1 MTILLALEFMRPER
15 LWALGLIPL
24 IGLAYVLA
32 AGYTSKRSRRQS
44 NRLRAVMPKDAA
56 WKRHGAVLLALLS
69 LASLVVAWATPKAYV
84 LEPRDRA
91 TIVVAMDVSW
101 SMEADDVRPTRIAA
115 AQDSAKG
122 FLESLPP
129 RFNVALVS
137 FAGTPAIVVPPT
149 VDRGA
154 VARAID
160 ALELAPSTAVGEG
173 IYSSLDSLVLVP
185 PDPDN
190 PDAVAPA
197 AVVLLSDGAT
207 NMGRSSTGAAEV
219 AGEMGVPV
227 YTIAY
232 GTQDGYV
239 EQDGMFQRV
248 PVDHYEMTEVAKAS
262 GGKKFS
268 AETSSE
274 LNEVYDAIRQSVGY
288 EAVPAEITDRY
299 AGLALGFAAL
309 AAIGVISL
317 AARWP

>member
-1 MTILLALEFMRPER
+1 MTTLLALEFLRPER
-15 LWALGLIPL
+15 LWALALIPL

-32 AGYTSKRSRRQS
+32 AGQTARQSKRQSR
-44 NRLRAVMPKDAA
+44 RLRAIVPKDAA

-91 TIVVAMDVSW
+91 TIVLAIDVSW
-101 SMEADDVRPTRIAA
+101 SMEADDIPPSRMVA
-115 AQDSAKG
+115 AQESANQ
-122 FLESLPP
+122 FLDSLPP

-154 VARAID
+154 VSRAIG

-173 IYSSLDSLVLVP
+173 IYTSIDALRLVP
-185 PDPDN
+185 PDPDD
-190 PDAVAPA
+190 PEAVAPA
-197 AVVLLSDGAT
+197 AIVLLSDGAT
-207 NMGRSSTGAAEV
+207 NMGRSSVTAAEK
-219 AGEMGVPV
+219 AGELGIPI

-239 EQDGMFQRV
+239 EQDGVRQRV
-248 PVDHYEMTEVAKAS
+248 PVDHYEMTEVARAS

-268 AETSSE
+268 AATASE
-274 LNEVYDAIRQSVGY
+274 LDEVYDAIRRSVGY

-299 AGLALGFAAL
+299 AGLALAFAVLAAL
-309 AAIGVISL
+309 GVISL